1 MSCAS
6 PGGPVWCGR
15 RGFTR
20 QPRNKMKR
28 EMSKNKKK
36 VKKNQNKVKEKR
48 KKERKKKQSK
58 HHLFDFRPISTSAN
72 FDFGQLAEV
81 GLSEVDWPKSS
92 ILQKRGA
99 LEWNPKFCAV
109 FSIARTHVHSLS
121 LSAGKNVS

>member
-58 HHLFDFRPISTSAN
+58 HHLFDFRPIT
-72 FDFGQLAEV
+72 
-81 GLSEVDWPKSS
+81 KSS
-92 ILQKRGA
+92 TIPPTLQELNA
-99 LEWNPKFCAV
+99 
-109 FSIARTHVHSLS
+109 IAASGS
-121 LSAGKNVS
+121 DE